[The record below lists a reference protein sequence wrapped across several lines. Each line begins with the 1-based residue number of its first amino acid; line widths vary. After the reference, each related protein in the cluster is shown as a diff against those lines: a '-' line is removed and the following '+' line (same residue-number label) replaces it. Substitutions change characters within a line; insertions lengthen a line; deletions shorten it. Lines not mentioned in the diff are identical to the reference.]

1 MAVPSLTRPRPSQ
14 RKPIHP
20 GQLLTNVVVYLFL
33 SLLALTCLI
42 PFYSMIIDATHTS
55 IEIATGFWA
64 SPGPYF
70 VANYNRLIG
79 LVNIW
84 QGFLHSL
91 YVATFSTVL
100 SLYFSALAGYGFSK
114 YSFKGK
120 GFLFSFVLATMMI
133 PGQLGIIGFFH
144 LMNKMHLL
152 NTYWPLILPSISSA
166 FLIFFF
172 RQICE
177 ASVPNELLDAARI
190 DGAGELR
197 IFHRIVLPL
206 LTPGLAT
213 MGIFTFIAGWN
224 SFLMPLIVIFDNS
237 KQVLPVMVALT
248 KGQFSTD
255 YGAQY
260 VGVVVSVIPI
270 LIVFA
275 VLSRR
280 IIGGITVG
288 ALKG

>member
-1 MAVPSLTRPRPSQ
+1 MAVPSLARPGE
-14 RKPIHP
+14 RKPRHI
-20 GQLLTNVVVYLFL
+20 GELVTNIVIYAFLL
-33 SLLALTCLI
+33 LLALTCLI
-42 PFYSMIIDATHTS
+42 PFYSMIVDATHTS
-55 IEIATGFWA
+55 IEIATGFWV
-64 SPGPYF
+64 SPGPAL
-70 VANYNRLIG
+70 VSNYNRLIG
-79 LVNIW
+79 IVNIW

-91 YVATFSTVL
+91 YIATLSTIL

-120 GFLFSFVLATMMI
+120 NFLFAFVLGTMMI

-144 LMNKMHLL
+144 LMSNWHLL

-177 ASVPNELLDAARI
+177 SSVPNELLDAARI

-206 LTPGLAT
+206 LIPGLAT
-213 MGIFTFIAGWN
+213 MGIFTFIGSWN
-224 SFLMPLIVIFDNS
+224 SFLMPLIIIFDNS

-260 VGVVVSVIPI
+260 VGVVISVIPI

>member
-1 MAVPSLTRPRPSQ
+1 MT
-14 RKPIHP
+14 II
-20 GQLLTNVVVYLFL
+20 YLFL
-33 SLLALTCLI
+33 ITLALTCLI

-55 IEIATGFWA
+55 IEIANGFYV
-64 SPGPYF
+64 SPGAEL
-70 VANYNRLIG
+70 ANNYHRLIG
-79 LVNIW
+79 LVDIW

-100 SLYFSALAGYGFSK
+100 TLYFSALAGYGFAK
-114 YSFKGK
+114 YEFRGK
-120 GFLFSFVLATMMI
+120 NFLFAFVLGTMMI

-144 LMNKMHLL
+144 EMHRLNLL
-152 NTYWPLILPSISSA
+152 NTYWPLILPSIASA
-166 FLIFFF
+166 FTIFFF
-172 RQICE
+172 RQMC
-177 ASVPNELLDAARI
+177 ATSVPSELLDAARM
-190 DGAGELR
+190 DGAGEIM

-206 LTPGLAT
+206 LIPGLAT
-213 MGIFTFIAGWN
+213 MGIFTFIGSWN
-224 SFLMPLIVIFDNS
+224 SFMLPLIVIFDNS

-260 VGVVVSVIPI
+260 VGVVISVIPI
-270 LIVFA
+270 LVVFA
-275 VLSRR
+275 ILSRR

>member
-1 MAVPSLTRPRPSQ
+1 
-14 RKPIHP
+14 
-20 GQLLTNVVVYLFL
+20 
-33 SLLALTCLI
+33 
-42 PFYSMIIDATHTS
+42 
-55 IEIATGFWA
+55 
-64 SPGPYF
+64 
-70 VANYNRLIG
+70 
-79 LVNIW
+79 
-84 QGFLHSL
+84 
-91 YVATFSTVL
+91 
-100 SLYFSALAGYGFSK
+100 
-114 YSFKGK
+114 
-120 GFLFSFVLATMMI
+120 
-133 PGQLGIIGFFH
+133 
-144 LMNKMHLL
+144 
-152 NTYWPLILPSISSA
+152 SSA

-224 SFLMPLIVIFDNS
+224 SFLMPLIIIFDNS

-260 VGVVVSVIPI
+260 VGVVVSVVPI